1 MSQFGKNANA
11 LGCEL
16 AGEIVRTFGRVRVRV
31 TGTSMIP
38 AVWPGDVLVVE
49 RRAVEKIQRGE
60 IAVAER
66 AGRLVAHRVV
76 SAPASSA
83 LKPTATNARRPNV
96 ALAPHAGPA
105 SSAVITPLLTRG
117 DSQLAPDE
125 PLHPEELLGTVVLI
139 ERGRAARQ
147 PQRGLNFAAKL
158 VARMAQRSTTAA
170 RVLVR
175 LHDIFTPRPERVA
188 LCKS

>member
-1 MSQFGKNANA
+1 MSQFRDNANA
-11 LGCEL
+11 VGCEL
-16 AGEIVRTFGRVRVRV
+16 AGEVVRTFGRVRVRV

-76 SAPASSA
+76 SAPASVGQ
-83 LKPTATNARRPNV
+83 KPAATNVGRPSV
-96 ALAPHAGPA
+96 ALGFSPA
-105 SSAVITPLLTRG
+105 SSAVIPPVLTRG
-117 DSQLAPDE
+117 DSQQATDE
-125 PLHPEELLGTVVLI
+125 PLHADELLGTVVLI
-139 ERGRAARQ
+139 ERGRAARE
-147 PQRGLNFAAKL
+147 PQRRLNPAARL
-158 VARMAQRSTTAA
+158 LAAMAQRSTTAA

-175 LHDIFTPRPERVA
+175 LHDMFTPRPERVA

>member
-1 MSQFGKNANA
+1 MSQFGKNANV

-49 RRAVEKIQRGE
+49 RRALEKIQRGE

-76 SAPASSA
+76 SAPASA
-83 LKPTATNARRPNV
+83 GLKPTAANACRPNV
-96 ALAPHAGPA
+96 APGACPEGSLRMSPA

-117 DSQLAPDE
+117 DSQLAIDE

-139 ERGRAARQ
+139 ERGRAAR
-147 PQRGLNFAAKL
+147 RGRAA
-158 VARMAQRSTTAA
+158 
-170 RVLVR
+170 
-175 LHDIFTPRPERVA
+175 D
-188 LCKS
+188 

>member
-1 MSQFGKNANA
+1 MNVRPDNANA

-49 RRAVEKIQRGE
+49 RRPAEKIQRGE

-66 AGRLVAHRVV
+66 SGTLMAHRVV
-76 SAPASSA
+76 SAAPAPA
-83 LKPTATNARRPNV
+83 TVAPGFNPAFARPTP
-96 ALAPHAGPA
+96 
-105 SSAVITPLLTRG
+105 AVITRG
-117 DSQLAPDE
+117 DSQLFADE
-125 PLHPEELLGTVVLI
+125 PLRADELLGTVVLI
-139 ERGRAARQ
+139 ERGSRARQ
-147 PQRGLNFAAKL
+147 PRRALGIASRGLAAI
-158 VARMAQRSTTAA
+158 ARRSSTAA
-170 RVLVR
+170 RLFVR
-175 LHDIFTPRPERVA
+175 LHSIFSARPERVA

>member
-1 MSQFGKNANA
+1 MTRFRDNANA

-49 RRAVEKIQRGE
+49 RRSVEKIQRGE

-76 SAPASSA
+76 SATPNCVALGFSPASS
-83 LKPTATNARRPNV
+83 PST
-96 ALAPHAGPA
+96 
-105 SSAVITPLLTRG
+105 VIAPLLTRG

-147 PQRGLNFAAKL
+147 PRRALNFAAKL
-158 VARMAQRSTTAA
+158 VAGMAKRSTTAT

-175 LHDIFTPRPERVA
+175 LHDMFTPRPERVA

>member
-1 MSQFGKNANA
+1 MSQSHHNANA

-16 AGEIVRTFGRVRVRV
+16 AGEVVRTFGRVRVRV

-49 RRAVEKIQRGE
+49 RRPPEKLQRGE

-66 AGRLVAHRVV
+66 EGTLVAHRVV
-76 SAPASSA
+76 APSAPFVAPGFNPASPR
-83 LKPTATNARRPNV
+83 PTAT
-96 ALAPHAGPA
+96 
-105 SSAVITPLLTRG
+105 VITRG
-117 DSQLAPDE
+117 DSQLLADE
-125 PLHPEELLGTVVLI
+125 PLRPDELLGTVVLI
-139 ERGRAARQ
+139 ERGTSARQ
-147 PQRGLNFAAKL
+147 PRRALGFAARL
-158 VARMAQRSTTAA
+158 LAAIARRSTTAA

-175 LHDIFTPRPERVA
+175 LHSIFSARPERVA

>member
-1 MSQFGKNANA
+1 MSLLRQNANA

-38 AVWPGDVLVVE
+38 AVWPGDILVVE

-66 AGRLVAHRVV
+66 EGRLVAHRVV
-76 SAPASSA
+76 SAPANA
-83 LKPTATNARRPNV
+83 GPNPTSTEARRPGV
-96 ALAPHAGPA
+96 ALRFSPA
-105 SSAVITPLLTRG
+105 SSAVIPPLLTRG
-117 DSQLAPDE
+117 DSQLAPDA
-125 PLHPEELLGTVVLI
+125 PLHPDELLGTVVLI
-139 ERGRAARQ
+139 ERGHAARQ
-147 PQRGLNFAAKL
+147 PRRALNFAAKL
-158 VARMAQRSTTAA
+158 VAGMAQRSTTAT

-175 LHDIFTPRPERVA
+175 LHDMFTPRPERVA